1 MSESKYSVN
10 AQGANI
16 GAIGDHAQVTQNFT
30 QNIYLQSVDYQRLVE
45 QIRETQESLADV
57 PDSKPERR
65 LKLAEK
71 LQELEAQLEEF
82 KANVFKLYETFT
94 KIEINTERLRLAKA
108 HFDRG
113 EFREA
118 DAVLKAAEMTE
129 DLDKLIERERQLDR
143 QRDNVR
149 DSRAQIANEFLIKA
163 RLWSTFYDQPHR
175 LEQTC
180 EYFEEALRA
189 ARTAVNL
196 FEYAKFLQEHYKL
209 KRAKQLYQEAL
220 EIYRELAKQNPAT
233 FLPYVANTL
242 NNLAVLHSN
251 TNKMASALSEYQE
264 ALGIYRQLAED
275 NSATFLHYVA
285 VTLNN
290 LGILHTDTNETKSA
304 LLELTEAL
312 EIRRKLAD
320 QNPATFL
327 PNVARTLNN
336 LANLHRNI
344 NQMENALS
352 EFTEALEIRRK
363 LANQNPAAFLPD
375 VAMTLNNLGL
385 LHSDTHKMEI
395 ALLEFTEA
403 LGIYQELAN
412 QNPATFLPKVADT
425 LNNLANLHSDT
436 DQTNIAMSAYQEAL
450 QIYQDFAKKSPATF
464 LPDVA
469 ATLNNL
475 ANLHSDTN
483 EIDLAMSAYQEAL
496 QIYQDFGKKS
506 PAAFQPKVD
515 HVLRN
520 IAILQN
526 EIDAGHNSG
535 MEKGQATKPRSRSIK
550 SRSWLKNICRGI
562 KNLWRTGKERV

>member
-10 AQGANI
+10 APEGMI

-143 QRDNVR
+143 QRESVR

-163 RLWSTFYDQPHR
+163 QLWVTFYDQPHR

-189 ARTAVNL
+189 DRTGGNL
-196 FEYAKFLQEHYKL
+196 FEYAYFLEEHYKL
-209 KRAKQLYQEAL
+209 KQAEQLYQEAL
-220 EIYRELAKQNPAT
+220 EIYRKLAAQNPDT
-233 FLPYVANTL
+233 FLPYVAATL
-242 NNLAVLHSN
+242 NNLAVLHWN
-251 TNKMASALSEYQE
+251 TNEMAIALSEYTE
-264 ALGIYRQLAED
+264 ALGIYRELAE
-275 NSATFLHYVA
+275 
-285 VTLNN
+285 
-290 LGILHTDTNETKSA
+290 
-304 LLELTEAL
+304 
-312 EIRRKLAD
+312 
-320 QNPATFL
+320 QNPTTFL
-327 PNVARTLNN
+327 P
-336 LANLHRNI
+336 
-344 NQMENALS
+344 
-352 EFTEALEIRRK
+352 
-363 LANQNPAAFLPD
+363 D
-375 VAMTLNNLGL
+375 
-385 LHSDTHKMEI
+385 
-395 ALLEFTEA
+395 
-403 LGIYQELAN
+403 
-412 QNPATFLPKVADT
+412 VADT
-425 LNNLANLHSDT
+425 LNNLGLFHQN
-436 DQTNIAMSAYQEAL
+436 
-450 QIYQDFAKKSPATF
+450 
-464 LPDVA
+464 
-469 ATLNNL
+469 
-475 ANLHSDTN
+475 TN
-483 EIDLAMSAYQEAL
+483 ESDLAMSAYQEAL
-496 QIYQDFGKKS
+496 QIYQEFALKN

-515 HVLRN
+515 SVLRN

-526 EIDAGHNSG
+526 AIDAGHNSG

>member
-10 AQGANI
+10 APEGMI

-143 QRDNVR
+143 QRESVR

-163 RLWSTFYDQPHR
+163 QLWVTFYDQPHR

-189 ARTAVNL
+189 DRTGGNL
-196 FEYAKFLQEHYKL
+196 FEYAYFLEEHYKL
-209 KRAKQLYQEAL
+209 KQAEQLYQEAL
-220 EIYRELAKQNPAT
+220 EIYRKLAAQNPDTFLPYVAATLNNLAVLHWNTNEMAIALSEYTEALEIRRELAKQNPAT
-233 FLPYVANTL
+233 FLPDVATTL
-242 NNLAVLHSN
+242 NNLA
-251 TNKMASALSEYQE
+251 
-264 ALGIYRQLAED
+264 I
-275 NSATFLHYVA
+275 
-285 VTLNN
+285 
-290 LGILHTDTNETKSA
+290 
-304 LLELTEAL
+304 
-312 EIRRKLAD
+312 
-320 QNPATFL
+320 
-327 PNVARTLNN
+327 
-336 LANLHRNI
+336 LHRNT
-344 NQMENALS
+344 N
-352 EFTEALEIRRK
+352 EID
-363 LANQNPAAFLPD
+363 L
-375 VAMTLNNLGL
+375 
-385 LHSDTHKMEI
+385 
-395 ALLEFTEA
+395 
-403 LGIYQELAN
+403 
-412 QNPATFLPKVADT
+412 
-425 LNNLANLHSDT
+425 
-436 DQTNIAMSAYQEAL
+436 AMSVYQEAL
-450 QIYQDFAKKSPATF
+450 QIYQDFALRNPAT
-464 LPDVA
+464 
-469 ATLNNL
+469 
-475 ANLHSDTN
+475 
-483 EIDLAMSAYQEAL
+483 
-496 QIYQDFGKKS
+496 
-506 PAAFQPKVD
+506 FQPKVD
-515 HVLRN
+515 SVLRN

-526 EIDAGHNSG
+526 AIDAGHNSG
-535 MEKGQATKPRSRSIK
+535 MEKGQATKLRSRSIK

-562 KNLWRTGKERV
+562 KNLWRTGKKRV